1 MMRTPLMTRI
11 SFAMSV
17 LSLSLGVGVWLWID
31 QEVLAEG
38 EHRAI
43 TVAMGDSIRQV
54 AQQLHDPKVDIHFSL
69 FYPLFRGLC
78 QSRGDGRRIKSGTHK
93 LVGPLKRWAL
103 CRVLTLTPKDP
114 QVRVTIQEGWTRW
127 HIADALSKAG
137 VVDRAALLKEIDHQ
151 DAEGELFPDTYH
163 FRPKTRAS
171 QVVRRLRARF
181 KEVLNELLTE
191 NPQASETL
199 SDPKRRK
206 ALINLASFVE
216 RESALAEE
224 RPLIAQVFYNRL
236 EAGMKLQ
243 SDPSCVYSPDLYLK
257 RAHPSNC
264 KDAQNLY
271 STYVISGLPP
281 TPIANP
287 GKGALEATLS
297 PASTPESKRLLF
309 FVSKRDG
316 TGAHAFSETYK
327 QHQVAVKTYLLTPI
341 HSKIPTD

>member
-1 MMRTPLMTRI
+1 MMRTPLMIRI
-11 SFAMSV
+11 SLALGT
-17 LSLSLGVGVWLWID
+17 LSLSLALGIWFWVEE
-31 QEVLAEG
+31 EVLAEG
-38 EHRAI
+38 QHRAI
-43 TVAMGDSIRQV
+43 TIATGASIRQV
-54 AQQLHDPKVDIHFSL
+54 AQQLHDPNIDIHVSL

-78 QSRGDGRRIKSGTHK
+78 QWRGDGRRIKSGVHQ

-103 CRVLTLTPKDP
+103 CRTLTYTPKDP
-114 QVRVTIQEGWTRW
+114 QVTVTIQEGWTRW
-127 HIADALSKAG
+127 HIADALSSAG
-137 VVDRAALLKEIDHQ
+137 VVDRAVLLKEIDHQ
-151 DAEGELFPDTYH
+151 DAEGELFPDTYR
-163 FRPKTRAS
+163 FRPSTPAP
-171 QVVRRLRARF
+171 QVVRRLKARF
-181 KEVLNELLTE
+181 QEVFDELLIKH
-191 NPQASETL
+191 PQTSVPL
-199 SDPKRRK
+199 KDPQRRK

-271 STYVISGLPP
+271 STYIISGLPP

-297 PASTPESKRLLF
+297 PASTSDSKRILF

-327 QHQVAVKTYLLTPI
+327 QHRAAVKTYLLTPMS
-341 HSKIPTD
+341 SKTPTD